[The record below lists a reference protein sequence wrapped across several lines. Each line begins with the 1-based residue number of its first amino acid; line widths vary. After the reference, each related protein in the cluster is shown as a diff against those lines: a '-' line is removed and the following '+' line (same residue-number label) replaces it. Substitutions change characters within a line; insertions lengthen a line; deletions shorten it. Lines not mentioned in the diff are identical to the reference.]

1 MAKGYI
7 LLHRQIW
14 ENELWLDT
22 EPFNK
27 RDAWIDL
34 LLMANHSDKEM
45 LSGTKTVKIERGQ
58 IHTSVQNLAKRWRW
72 NPKRVRRFI
81 GLLNDLGMVQAKG
94 SANGTTLTL
103 VNYGVYQDSGQGKG
117 SAKGSTKGLASGSG
131 RGSAK
136 GSQTNN
142 VINNERSNE
151 RNNERSNRQTADD
164 INAIFEKMRKEGK
177 L

>member
-14 ENELWLDT
+14 ENEIWQDT

-81 GLLNDLGMVQAKG
+81 GLLCDLEMVQAKG
-94 SANGTTLTL
+94 SAKGST
-103 VNYGVYQDSGQGKG
+103 VG
-117 SAKGSTKGLASGSG
+117 SAKGSA
-131 RGSAK
+131 R

-142 VINNERSNE
+142 VINNER
-151 RNNERSNRQTADD
+151 NNGEIMKRSNRQTADD
-164 INAIFEKMRKEGK
+164 INAIFERMKKEGK